1 MKKTKTQRDIVDWM
15 VEIMR
20 MALFVNRETKH
31 DVIINFAGHVDYF
44 SVDVFYNGW
53 GDMRMPDFHSE
64 FYLTDPD
71 CLNQC
76 EKTWKKLDS
85 LLR

>member
-20 MALFVNRETKH
+20 MALLVNRETKH
-31 DVIINFAGHVDYF
+31 DVIINFAGHVNYF

-53 GDMRMPDFHSE
+53 GDMRMPDFHGE
-64 FYLTDPD
+64 FYLDNLD
-71 CLNQC
+71 CFKKC
-76 EKTWKKLDS
+76 AKIWKKLDS